1 MLASPVRADN
11 VLLVDVDPARLS
23 RSPARWSDVSSKVP
37 CVF

>member
-23 RSPARWSDVSSKVP
+23 RSPAR
-37 CVF
+37 